1 MMEVLKEEFINEMKN
16 ILGERT
22 KNGACV
28 FCGKS
33 LNKGEYCNCD
43 KAKKINRY
51 FKKCFRKIMNYNDRI
66 VIGGTL
72 EQEREQIR
80 TSFKI
85 PGIFEGVTFD
95 DYEVECDSEKR
106 GKAAVVDY
114 FKNSIRNYIYGK
126 NLVLIGGF
134 GTGKTMLESILCK
147 KLSETWLFKCQFI
160 NAVDLK
166 GEITKCFS
174 SKSSKTVDEVVDRF
188 KTADFLF
195 LDDIDKLTPTEY
207 VREFIYSL
215 VNYRVE
221 NQLPII
227 TSANHTLEDL
237 DSKFY
242 GEAIVSR
249 LINNSPVVIFEHKNR
264 RF

>member
-1 MMEVLKEEFINEMKN
+1 MECLKEEFINEMKN

-28 FCGKS
+28 FCKKP
-33 LNKGEYCNCD
+33 LTQGEYCTCNE
-43 KAKKINRY
+43 AKKVNRY
-51 FKKCFRKIMNYNDRI
+51 FKKCFRLVSPYNDRI
-66 VIGGTL
+66 VMGDTL
-72 EQEREQIR
+72 EEAREQMKI
-80 TSFKI
+80 TYKI

-95 DYEVECDSEKR
+95 DYEVECESEKR
-106 GKAAVVDY
+106 GKNAAVNY
-114 FKNSIRNYIYGK
+114 FENAVRNFIYGK
-126 NLVLIGGF
+126 NLVLIGGY
-134 GTGKTMLESILCK
+134 GTGKTMLESALCR

-166 GEITKCFS
+166 GEITKCFN

-188 KTADFLF
+188 KKADFLF

-227 TSANHTLEDL
+227 TSANHNLEDL

>member
-1 MMEVLKEEFINEMKN
+1 M
-16 ILGERT
+16 
-22 KNGACV
+22 
-28 FCGKS
+28 
-33 LNKGEYCNCD
+33 
-43 KAKKINRY
+43 NRRY
-51 FKKCFRKIMNYNDRI
+51 
-66 VIGGTL
+66 
-72 EQEREQIR
+72 
-80 TSFKI
+80 
-85 PGIFEGVTFD
+85 
-95 DYEVECDSEKR
+95 
-106 GKAAVVDY
+106 
-114 FKNSIRNYIYGK
+114 
-126 NLVLIGGF
+126 
-134 GTGKTMLESILCK
+134 
-147 KLSETWLFKCQFI
+147 
-160 NAVDLK
+160 VDLK
-166 GEITKCFS
+166 GEITKCFN

-188 KTADFLF
+188 KKADFLF

-227 TSANHTLEDL
+227 TSANHNLEDL